1 MSTLILDAPRAAT
14 LSKGWIVSKWN
25 DLAWFVGASLV
36 GYFALLAFSAGIP
49 VLALY
54 LIWNLLIDG
63 PHLFAT
69 ASRTYF
75 DKSAR
80 SRLGVHLFALI
91 PFLLLGP
98 VAYLIGLGSLFLLFF
113 LTWAQYHIA
122 KQHVGFVMLYKKKT
136 GERCDFNLDR
146 RFILLSVMLP
156 WFLCIYA
163 NAGFAAYAEVRAVT
177 LFLFCGLVV
186 FYIARQV
193 RRAVNNEVI
202 NTPKLALLALVVPL
216 HWIAFLYAAGRPEL
230 MLIASLAVNVG
241 HSLQYHRLTWFH
253 NQNRYANETRES
265 VGFASVVNSRVAFY
279 FIASIAMYGLLYAFP
294 RYMMAGNVIL
304 VALFYGVNMTH
315 FYIDAKIW
323 KVSSDKDLA
332 KALRL

>member
-1 MSTLILDAPRAAT
+1 MSTAILEARQAAVT
-14 LSKGWIVSKWN
+14 SKGWIISKHE
-25 DLAWFVGASLV
+25 DLAWFVGGSLV
-36 GYFALLAFSAGIP
+36 GYFALLAFSAGVPI
-49 VLALY
+49 LTLY

-80 SRLGVHLFALI
+80 ARLGVHLLALI

-98 VAYLIGLGSLFLLFF
+98 VAYMIGLGSLFILFF

-136 GERCDFNLDR
+136 GERCDYNLDR
-146 RFILLSVMLP
+146 RFIMLSVMLP

-163 NAGFAAYAEVRAVT
+163 NAGFPAFQKVQTVA
-177 LFLFCGLVV
+177 LLLFCGFVV
-186 FYIARQV
+186 FYISRQV
-193 RRAVNNEVI
+193 RRAMNDEVM
-202 NTPKLALLALVVPL
+202 NVPKLMLLSLVVPL

-253 NQNRYANETRES
+253 NQNRYANESRET
-265 VGFASVVNSRVAFY
+265 VGLASVVNSRVAFY
-279 FIASIAMYGLLYAFP
+279 LIASIAMYGLLYAFP
-294 RYMMAGNVIL
+294 RYMMAGNVVL

-332 KALRL
+332 RALQL